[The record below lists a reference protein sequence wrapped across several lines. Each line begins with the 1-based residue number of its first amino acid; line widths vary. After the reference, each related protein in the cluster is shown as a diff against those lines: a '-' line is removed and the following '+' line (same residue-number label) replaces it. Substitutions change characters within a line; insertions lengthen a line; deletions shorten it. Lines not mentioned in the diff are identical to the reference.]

1 MKWRRWAYTLV
12 LASSFALAETMEGF
26 QITDA
31 WIREA
36 PPVVSALAGYAR
48 IQNQTDEAAVLVGAS
63 SEDFAAVEFHRSEIV
78 DGLARMREVSSVA
91 IPPRTVATF
100 EPGALHMMLFKPRRA
115 FKVGDLAALKLLF
128 DDGRLLQIEAPI
140 LRKAPAK

>member
-36 PPVVSALAGYAR
+36 PPVVSALAG
-48 IQNQTDEAAVLVGAS
+48 
-63 SEDFAAVEFHRSEIV
+63 
-78 DGLARMREVSSVA
+78 
-91 IPPRTVATF
+91 
-100 EPGALHMMLFKPRRA
+100 
-115 FKVGDLAALKLLF
+115 
-128 DDGRLLQIEAPI
+128 
-140 LRKAPAK
+140 